1 MVTVSKR
8 KNKIKNREEL
18 TGCGFQDKL
27 HSTFFFLISYTKN
40 MSNEWFITIMSK
52 S

>member
-27 HSTFFFLISYTKN
+27 HSKFFFFNKLH
-40 MSNEWFITIMSK
+40 
-52 S
+52 

>member
-27 HSTFFFLISYTKN
+27 HSNFFFLISCTKN
-40 MSNEWFITIMSK
+40 MTNEWFITIMSE